1 MVKRRKLISLTG
13 LGTAIALIT
22 GCFSRDNGDAE
33 AKGSLVKIGSLTDLK
48 AKGELAG
55 NTLKGP
61 VIVVASGQGDKL
73 SAVNPT
79 CTHNGCQIKWQ
90 KGQQKFVCPCHGA
103 QFSATGQ
110 KLKGPANR
118 NLPIYEVQVQGDTV
132 SVKV

>member
-13 LGTAIALIT
+13 LGAAIALIT
-22 GCFSRDNGDAE
+22 GCFSRETRDAQ
-33 AKGSLVKIGSLTDLK
+33 AQGSSVKIGSLANLK

-55 NTLKGP
+55 KTPKGP
-61 VIVVASGQGDKL
+61 VIVVASAQGI

-79 CTHNGCQIKWQ
+79 CTHNGCRVKWQ

-103 QFSATGQ
+103 QFSATGE

-118 NLPIYEVQVQGDTV
+118 NLPTYATQMEGDTV
-132 SVKV
+132 FVKV